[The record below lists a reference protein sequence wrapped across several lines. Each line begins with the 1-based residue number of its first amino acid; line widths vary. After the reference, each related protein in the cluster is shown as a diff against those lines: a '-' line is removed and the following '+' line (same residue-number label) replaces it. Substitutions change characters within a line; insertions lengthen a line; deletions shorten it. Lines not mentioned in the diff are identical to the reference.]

1 MYPPLGQFDPTYL
14 YLTFARAFRSLPE
27 RICSPQDVVQERP
40 KTDPEKRPPQNEF
53 FIAGTR
59 LFNVRDVLASQAD
72 NPNAVARIKNRTDS
86 PVLVAPAIV
95 SSPEKTVGEYPAS
108 AA

>member
-1 MYPPLGQFDPTYL
+1 LLVG
-14 YLTFARAFRSLPE
+14 S
-27 RICSPQDVVQERP
+27 
-40 KTDPEKRPPQNEF
+40 K
-53 FIAGTR
+53 
-59 LFNVRDVLASQAD
+59 LFNVRDLLASQAD

-95 SSPEKTVGEYPAS
+95 SSPEKTVGEYAAS